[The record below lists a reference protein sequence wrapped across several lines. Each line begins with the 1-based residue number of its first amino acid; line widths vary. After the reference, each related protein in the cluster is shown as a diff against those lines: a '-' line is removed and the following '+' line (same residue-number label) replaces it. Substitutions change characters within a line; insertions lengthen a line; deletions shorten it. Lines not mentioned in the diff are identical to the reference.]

1 MVKELGC
8 KNSKYGV
15 WLAWGHTKL
24 TITCGF
30 ESMYLV
36 YEIHDIMLQDVFSF
50 WLSQIHKSAEN
61 VYDTILSKIIN
72 SGFQKLYRT
81 IVLYV
86 DIHMYTFPKII
97 IQ

>member
-36 YEIHDIMLQDVFSF
+36 YESHDIMLQDVFSF
-50 WLSQIHKSAEN
+50 WLSQN
-61 VYDTILSKIIN
+61 T
-72 SGFQKLYRT
+72 
-81 IVLYV
+81 
-86 DIHMYTFPKII
+86 
-97 IQ
+97 